1 MLSLLRSLRMALKS
15 LRLHFLR
22 SVLAAVGVLIGVT
35 AVIWLVALGE
45 GVSYQAQ
52 QLIKEYG
59 ATNIIVRS
67 KKPAA
72 FAVDTGRVKIYGL
85 TRLDYERITA
95 RVAGPSSPMVIST
108 IERAVP
114 MREIDMEVRFFDRT
128 SETQLLGI
136 TKDYMDINNLE
147 MDRGRFLELGDSNAR
162 SNVAVLAQGTARELF
177 PYENPI
183 GKTVRIDQDFYRVVG
198 VTATKQDAAAIGG
211 SLTGRSYNKDV
222 YIPLSTFRARI
233 GDQVPISMESFQ
245 SELIEINQVTV
256 TVKSVERVPETADL
270 IRVLLAE
277 LHDKDNPDYS
287 VTVPMEL
294 LKQAETTRM
303 MFNILSVV
311 IAGISLLVGG
321 IGIMNIMLATVTER
335 TREIGIRRA
344 LGATQSDIKSQFLSE
359 ATVLTGIGG
368 LLGVAA
374 GFLCYPG
381 VWLIMSQLESWAP
394 NLWSGLPTQIQNIE
408 PRVENWSVVVS
419 FAISVGVGILFGVYP
434 AKQAAELDPIEA
446 LRHE

>member
-1 MLSLLRSLRMALKS
+1 MLAPGRSLRMAFKS

-67 KKPAA
+67 KAPAVA
-72 FAVDTGRVKIYGL
+72 ADTGRVKIYGL
-85 TRLDYERITA
+85 TRLDFDRITA
-95 RVAGPSSPMVIST
+95 RVAGPSSAYVIKT

-114 MREIDMEVRFFDRT
+114 MREVAMEVRYFDRT
-128 SETQLLGI
+128 CDSQLLGVM
-136 TKDYMDINNLE
+136 KDYQDINHLD
-147 MDRGRFLELGDSNAR
+147 MSIGRFLSRGDSETK
-162 SNVAVLAQGTARELF
+162 SNVAVLADGTARELF

-183 GKTVRIDQDFYRVVG
+183 GKTIRVDQDFYRVVG
-198 VTATKQDAAAIGG
+198 VVSKKQDAAAIGG
-211 SLTGRSYNKDV
+211 SISGRSYDKDV
-222 YIPLSTFRARI
+222 YIPLSTFRSRI
-233 GDQVPISMESFQ
+233 GDQVPISMESFE
-245 SELIEINQVTV
+245 SELIEINQITV
-256 TVKSVERVPETADL
+256 TINEVERVPETAEI
-270 IRVLLAE
+270 IRVLLGD
-277 LHDKDNPDYS
+277 LHNDENPDYS

-294 LKQAETTRM
+294 LEQAETTRM
-303 MFNILSVV
+303 MFNILLVV

-344 LGATQSDIKSQFLSE
+344 LGATQTAILWQFLNE
-359 ATVLTGIGG
+359 ATVLTAIGG
-368 LLGVAA
+368 MLGIAC
-374 GFLCYPG
+374 GFMCYP
-381 VWLIMSQLESWAP
+381 VVDVVMSQLEIWYP
-394 NLWSGLPTQIQNIE
+394 EVWSGLSPAVQNIE
-408 PRVENWSVVVS
+408 PRVETWSVVAA
-419 FAISVGVGILFGVYP
+419 FAISVGVGIIFGVFP
-434 AKQAAELDPIEA
+434 ARQAAQLDPIEA

>member
-1 MLSLLRSLRMALKS
+1 MAFKS

-59 ATNIIVRS
+59 ATNIIIRS
-67 KKPAA
+67 KAPAVA
-72 FAVDTGRVKIYGL
+72 ADTGRVKIYGL
-85 TRLDYERITA
+85 TRLDFDRITA
-95 RVAGPSSPMVIST
+95 RVAGPSSDYVINT

-114 MREIDMEVRFFDRT
+114 MREVSKEIRYFDRT
-128 SETQLLGI
+128 CDTQLLGVM
-136 TKDYMDINNLE
+136 KDYQDINHLD
-147 MDRGRFLELGDSNAR
+147 MSIGRFLSRGDSETK
-162 SNVAVLAQGTARELF
+162 SNVAVLADGTARELF

-198 VTATKQDAAAIGG
+198 VVSKKQDAAAIGG
-211 SLTGRSYNKDV
+211 SISGRSYDKDV
-222 YIPLSTFRARI
+222 YIPLNTFRSRI
-233 GDQVPISMESFQ
+233 GDQVPTSMESFE
-245 SELIEINQVTV
+245 SELIEINQITV
-256 TVKSVERVPETADL
+256 TVNDVARVPETAEI
-270 IRVLLAE
+270 IRVLLGEFHNDA
-277 LHDKDNPDYS
+277 NPDYS

-294 LKQAETTRM
+294 LEQAETTRM
-303 MFNILSVV
+303 MFNILLVV

-344 LGATQSDIKSQFLSE
+344 LGATQMAILWQFLNE
-359 ATVLTGIGG
+359 ATVLTAIGG
-368 LLGVAA
+368 MLGIAC
-374 GFLCYPG
+374 GFMCYP
-381 VWLIMSQLESWAP
+381 VVDVVMSQLEVWYPEFWA
-394 NLWSGLPTQIQNIE
+394 GLSPAVQNIE
-408 PRVENWSVVVS
+408 PRVETWSVVAA
-419 FAISVGVGILFGVYP
+419 FGISVGVGILFGVFP
-434 AKQAAELDPIEA
+434 ARQAAQLDPIEA

>member
-1 MLSLLRSLRMALKS
+1 MALKS

-59 ATNIIVRS
+59 ATNVIIRS
-67 KKPAA
+67 KAPAVA
-72 FAVDTGRVKIYGL
+72 ADTGRVKIYGL
-85 TRLDYERITA
+85 TRLDFERITA
-95 RVAGPSSPMVIST
+95 RVAGPSSDYVINT

-114 MREIDMEVRFFDRT
+114 MREVAMEVRYFDRT
-128 SETQLLGI
+128 CDTQLLGVM
-136 TKDYMDINNLE
+136 KDYQNINHLE
-147 MDRGRFLELGDSNAR
+147 ISIGRFLSRGDSETR
-162 SNVAVLAQGTARELF
+162 GNVAVLAYGTARELF

-183 GKTVRIDQDFYRVVG
+183 GKTIRVDQDFYRVVG
-198 VTATKQDAAAIGG
+198 VVGEKQDAAAIGG
-211 SLTGRSYNKDV
+211 SISGRSYDKDV

-233 GDQVPISMESFQ
+233 GDQVPISMESFE
-245 SELIEINQVTV
+245 SELIEINQITV

-270 IRVLLAE
+270 IRVLLSD
-277 LHDKDNPDYS
+277 LHDQENPDYA

-294 LKQAETTRM
+294 LEQAETTRM
-303 MFNILSVV
+303 MFNILLVV

-344 LGATQSDIKSQFLSE
+344 LGATQADIRSQFLSE

-368 LLGVAA
+368 MLGIAC
-374 GFLCYPG
+374 GFMCYPVVG
-381 VWLIMSQLESWAP
+381 LVMSQLEGWAP
-394 NLWSGLPTQIQNIE
+394 QFWEGLSPAVQNIE
-408 PRVENWSVVVS
+408 PRVETWSVVAA
-419 FAISVGVGILFGVYP
+419 FLISVTVGIVFGVFP
-434 AKQAAELDPIEA
+434 ARQAAMLDPIEA

>member
-1 MLSLLRSLRMALKS
+1 MAFKS

-59 ATNIIVRS
+59 ATNIIIRS
-67 KKPAA
+67 KAPAVA
-72 FAVDTGRVKIYGL
+72 ADTGRVKIYGL
-85 TRLDYERITA
+85 TRLDFDRITA
-95 RVAGPSSPMVIST
+95 RVAGPSSDYVINT

-114 MREIDMEVRFFDRT
+114 MREVSKEIRYFDRT
-128 SETQLLGI
+128 CDTQLLGVM
-136 TKDYMDINNLE
+136 KDYQDINHLD
-147 MDRGRFLELGDSNAR
+147 MSIGRFLSRGDSETK
-162 SNVAVLAQGTARELF
+162 SNVAVLADGTARELF

-198 VTATKQDAAAIGG
+198 VVSKKQDAASIGG
-211 SLTGRSYNKDV
+211 SISGRSYDKDV
-222 YIPLSTFRARI
+222 YIPLNTFRSRI
-233 GDQVPISMESFQ
+233 GDQVPTSMESFE
-245 SELIEINQVTV
+245 SELIEINQITV
-256 TVKSVERVPETADL
+256 TINDVERVPETAEI
-270 IRVLLAE
+270 IRVLLGE
-277 LHDKDNPDYS
+277 FHNDDNPDYS

-294 LKQAETTRM
+294 LEQAETTRM
-303 MFNILSVV
+303 MFNILLVV

-344 LGATQSDIKSQFLSE
+344 LGATQMAILWQFLNE
-359 ATVLTGIGG
+359 ATVLTAIGG
-368 LLGVAA
+368 MLGIAC
-374 GFLCYPG
+374 GFMCYP
-381 VWLIMSQLESWAP
+381 VVDVVMSQLEIWYP
-394 NLWSGLPTQIQNIE
+394 EVWSGLSPAVQNIE
-408 PRVENWSVVVS
+408 PRVETWSVVAA
-419 FAISVGVGILFGVYP
+419 FAISVGVGIIFGVFP
-434 AKQAAELDPIEA
+434 AKQAAQLDPIEA